1 MSEDRTI
8 EPSRRRL
15 QEARDRGRVP
25 RSASLT
31 AAVGLLAAT
40 AALAARG
47 DALADALVGLIRAP
61 LLGPAI
67 EPTPAALAATLRAA
81 IAGVAMPAL
90 VVLGS
95 SLAASVAAHQAQVGG
110 LLLPGLLLP
119 DPARLRP
126 NPGGA
131 TPADRLLGVLGSA
144 GRAALLAGLATW
156 LVRDRLIGLGIA
168 PGDPAATIRRSA
180 AALVGVLLRLGL
192 ALLAM
197 GLVDYAMQH
206 RRHAAS
212 LRMTP
217 DEHREERR
225 ATEGDP
231 ALGSRR
237 RAARDRRQAVAAADG
252 ARSAEPI

>member
-40 AALAARG
+40 AALAVRG
-47 DALADALVGLIRAP
+47 DDLADALVGLIRAP

-81 IAGVAMPAL
+81 VAGVAVPVL

-95 SLAASVAAHQAQVGG
+95 ALVASVAAHQAQVGG
-110 LLLPGLLLP
+110 LLLPGLAMP

-126 NPGGA
+126 NSAGA
-131 TPADRLLGVLGSA
+131 TAADRLLGVLGAA
-144 GRAALLAGLATW
+144 GRAALLTGLAAW
-156 LVRDRLIGLGIA
+156 LVRDRLLGLGLA
-168 PGDPAATIRRSA
+168 QGDPSAMVRA
-180 AALVGVLLRLGL
+180 AAASLVGVLLRLGL

-197 GLVDYAMQH
+197 GLVDCAMQH

-237 RAARDRRQAVAAADG
+237 RAARDRRQIAAADG